1 MLCRSHQE
9 QIQQPFP
16 VSIALPKA
24 FEICPFFKIIIYPY
38 FEFESWTT
46 SSLNLELLR
55 VWILNYFE
63 FESWTTCTVFKSS
76 KWFSIHYYDIP
87 PVSVSNF
94 VSPPKLLKHFKGTNI
109 HCIKTTSAECTFRT
123 AYFKV
128 KATLRGRK
136 VIWQRYICNALVMIC
151 LIFYDKVG

>member
-1 MLCRSHQE
+1 MLCGSHQE

-24 FEICPFFKIIIYPY
+24 FEIYMPFFQNYYYIHI
-38 FEFESWTT
+38 
-46 SSLNLELLR
+46 SSLNLELLW

-76 KWFSIHYYDIP
+76 QWFSLYYYVLP

-109 HCIKTTSAECTFRT
+109 HCFKTTSAECTFRT

-128 KATLRGRK
+128 KVTLRGLK
-136 VIWQRYICNALVMIC
+136 VIWQKYICNALVMIC
-151 LIFYDKVG
+151 LIFYGKVG